1 MDNSNSINQTA
12 AIASTTNALAA
23 ATSQASFVPC
33 VPIAVSTSLVA
44 THVLAKRLAS
54 TAPELAHLFFSNFTS
69 IQLKKSEL
77 HRKTEECAATR
88 KALLDVF
95 LLNVGDLFSNLS
107 AYALAQGHVSE
118 RSDNENLQ
126 TNLQASLKRVHTYAA
141 AMNLNVADYCIDG
154 VVYPE
159 MLFDG
164 CLKRI
169 QLLQKQWQD
178 HCFHAIELGLQLQK
192 DAVFGAVAA
201 CLTEICQHGLA
212 NQITIEPMPSAQED
226 VLVALATFVDL
237 PFAGVW
243 PALREKV
250 KVLGSEGGVQ

>member
-12 AIASTTNALAA
+12 TIASTTNVLAA

-44 THVLAKRLAS
+44 AHVLAKRLAS
-54 TAPELAHLFFSNFTS
+54 TAPELAHLSFSNFTN

-77 HRKTEECAATR
+77 LRKTEECVASSKT
-88 KALLDVF
+88 LLDVC
-95 LLNVGDLFSNLS
+95 LLIVEDLFSNLS
-107 AYALAQGHVSE
+107 AYLLVLGQVAE
-118 RSDNENLQ
+118 TSDNEKLH
-126 TNLQASLKRVHTYAA
+126 TDLQASLKQIHAYANS
-141 AMNLNVADYCIDG
+141 MNLAVADYCVDDVI
-154 VVYPE
+154 YPE

-178 HCFHAIELGLQLQK
+178 HCFQAIELSLQLQK

-201 CLTEICQHGLA
+201 CLTEVCQHGLD
-212 NQITIEPMPSAQED
+212 NQITIEPMPSAQENA
-226 VLVALATFVDL
+226 LVALATFVDL
-237 PFAGVW
+237 PFAGEW
-243 PALREKV
+243 PVLREKV
-250 KVLGSEGGVQ
+250 NFLGSKGGSL